1 MSFSEALERTTNERS
16 VTIISFTFKN
26 TDEKNSLIRKF
37 YICLKLQ
44 INWKGLT
51 YWVTFSKSSSL
62 NNYVTV
68 TSFKLKNSNS
78 FFCNLVE

>member
-51 YWVTFSKSSSL
+51 YWVTFSKPSSL